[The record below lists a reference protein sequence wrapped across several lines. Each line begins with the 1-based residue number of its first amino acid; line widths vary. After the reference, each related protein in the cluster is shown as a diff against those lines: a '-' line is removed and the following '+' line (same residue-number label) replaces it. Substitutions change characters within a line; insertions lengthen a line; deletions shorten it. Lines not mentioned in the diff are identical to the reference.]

1 VSASWADAVSAVA
14 GAIAAGLSAGA
25 VIVAIRVARQSSAQ
39 ARAIASEQAQRELKS
54 YYADR
59 KSEFREQ
66 CRAVLASANAI
77 EAMLNPRVSELI
89 ADSSGSS
96 DVESIRTHLA
106 RLSSEVNLLTTFTD
120 SSSGIPH
127 AILPVVTD
135 LLEEAAWIYSDALH
149 LAILERNL
157 DEISAATD
165 LRSPKAVIDALLN
178 GSAVNLEP
186 RLMPGYDPGSP
197 DGEGPDADASWREAY
212 ARREILLLGS
222 GIADA
227 QPLPS
232 SLAEVAA
239 RSLGWVSI
247 RRFSDHASAILS
259 AWGAIDVATSRS
271 IG

>member
-1 VSASWADAVSAVA
+1 M
-14 GAIAAGLSAGA
+14 
-25 VIVAIRVARQSSAQ
+25 
-39 ARAIASEQAQRELKS
+39 
-54 YYADR
+54 
-59 KSEFREQ
+59 
-66 CRAVLASANAI
+66 LASANAI
-77 EAMLNPRVSELI
+77 ETMLNPRVSELI
-89 ADSSGSS
+89 ADSSGSA

-127 AILPVVTD
+127 AMLPVVTD

-165 LRSPKAVIDALLN
+165 LRDPKAVIDALLN

-186 RLMPGYDPGSP
+186 RLMPGYDPESP
-197 DGEGPDADASWREAY
+197 DGEGPDAHASWRKAY
-212 ARREILLLGS
+212 ARREALLLGS
-222 GIADA
+222 GIAKA

-239 RSLGWVSI
+239 RSLSWVSI
-247 RRFSDHASAILS
+247 RRFSDHASALLS
-259 AWGAIDVATSRS
+259 AWGAIDVETRPSD
-271 IG
+271 G